1 MKTRALTTN
10 QKVLVLVLLL
20 SIALGVGSL
29 TAQNLLD
36 NPDYR
41 KGLELQAQAKQ
52 AFEEGDYDRSIQL
65 AAQAQEQFRKAREY
79 AEYLRLRYVAYNL
92 KNRATDRLR
101 YADYINAAK
110 NYPQEYA
117 QAKEAFQVA
126 ETAFNAERYQE
137 SVDGYRKVLDVLK
150 DIQPLTPAPAEELAK
165 AENLRTLILKYDL
178 ASAQPQEFR
187 RAEEAYQK
195 GKSLMDKDNAQA
207 KYQLDTALKAY
218 QTVFDAGMGAIAA
231 KRRAEI
237 LAAKAKADEA
247 QAMKFATELYM
258 NAQKLQNDAE
268 MQYASKAYDKAWESS
283 GSAIELYLKSAEQAR
298 AQAAAQAAPTL
309 PEYYTVRLI
318 PDRRDCFW
326 RIAEYDFVYGDP
338 WKWKILYEANKQL
351 LPDPNNPDLILPGTR
366 LRIPSIK
373 GESRS
378 GEWQGGK

>member
-1 MKTRALTTN
+1 MKT
-10 QKVLVLVLLL
+10 KLVCILLL
-20 SIALGVGSL
+20 LGIAMGVASVS
-29 TAQNLLD
+29 AQNLLD

-65 AAQAQEQFRKAREY
+65 AAQAQEQFKKAREY

-101 YADYINAAK
+101 YADYINASK
-110 NYPQEYA
+110 NYPKEYTEA
-117 QAKEAFQVA
+117 REAFQTA

-150 DIQPLTPAPAEELAK
+150 DIKPLTPAPTEELVK
-165 AENLRTLILKYDL
+165 AENLRNLIMKYDL
-178 ASAQPQEFR
+178 ASARPQEFR

-195 GKSLMDKDNAQA
+195 GKDLMDKDNAQA
-207 KYQLDTALKAY
+207 KYQLDAALKDY
-218 QTVFDAGMGAIAA
+218 QTVFDAGMNALAA
-231 KRRAEI
+231 KRRAEV
-237 LAAKAKADEA
+237 LAAKAKAEEA
-247 QAMKFATELYM
+247 QAPKFATELYM
-258 NAQKLQNDAE
+258 SAQKSQSDAE
-268 MQYASKAYDKAWESS
+268 MQYASRAYDKAWESS
-283 GSAIELYLKSAEQAR
+283 GTAIELYLKSAEVAK
-298 AQAAAQAAPTL
+298 AKAAAPAVPTL
-309 PEYYTVRLI
+309 PEFYTVRLI

-366 LRIPSIK
+366 LRIPSLK
-373 GESRS
+373 GEQRS

>member
-1 MKTRALTTN
+1 MKTKEKLFFI
-10 QKVLVLVLLL
+10 LLL
-20 SIALGVGSL
+20 LGIAMGVASVS
-29 TAQNLLD
+29 AQNLLD

-65 AAQAQEQFRKAREY
+65 AAQAQEQFKKAREY

-92 KNRATDRLR
+92 KNRATDRVR
-101 YADYINAAK
+101 YADYINASK
-110 NYPQEYA
+110 NYPKEYA
-117 QAKEAFQVA
+117 EAKEAFQTA

-150 DIQPLTPAPAEELAK
+150 DIKPLTPAPTEELVK
-165 AENLRTLILKYDL
+165 AENLRNLVLKYDL
-178 ASAQPQEFR
+178 ASARPQEFR

-195 GKSLMDKDNAQA
+195 GKDLMDKDNAQA
-207 KYQLDTALKAY
+207 KYQLDAALKDY
-218 QTVFDAGMGAIAA
+218 QTVFDAGMNALAT
-231 KRRAEI
+231 KRRAEV
-237 LAAKAKADEA
+237 LAAKAKAEEA
-247 QAMKFATELYM
+247 QAPKFATELYM
-258 NAQKLQNDAE
+258 NAQKLQSDAE
-268 MQYASKAYDKAWESS
+268 MQYASRAYDKAWESS
-283 GSAIELYLKSAEQAR
+283 GTAIELYLKSAEVAK
-298 AQAAAQAAPTL
+298 AMAAAPAVPTL
-309 PEYYTVRLI
+309 PEFYTVRII

-366 LRIPSIK
+366 LRIPSLK
-373 GESRS
+373 GEKRS

>member
-1 MKTRALTTN
+1 MKAPKQIFFLLLL
-10 QKVLVLVLLL
+10 LVLGMG
-20 SIALGVGSL
+20 LGVVSL
-29 TAQNLLD
+29 AAQNLLD

-79 AEYLRLRYVAYNL
+79 AEYLRLRFVAYNL

-101 YADYINAAK
+101 YADYINANK
-110 NYPQEYA
+110 NYPKEYA
-117 QAKEAFQVA
+117 EAKEAFQAA
-126 ETAFNAERYQE
+126 ETAFNAERYAE

-150 DIQPLTPAPAEELAK
+150 DIQPLTPAPTEELVK
-165 AENLRTLILKYDL
+165 VENLRALILKYDL
-178 ASAQPQEFR
+178 SSTRPAEFR

-195 GKSLMDKDNAQA
+195 GKSLIDRDNAQA
-207 KYQLDTALKAY
+207 KYQLDAALKDY
-218 QTVFDAGMGAIAA
+218 QTVFEAGMGAIAA
-231 KRRAEI
+231 KRRAEV
-237 LAAKAKADEA
+237 LAAKARADEA
-247 QAMKFATELYM
+247 QAPTFATELYM
-258 NAQKLQNDAE
+258 SAQKMQSDAE
-268 MQYASKAYDKAWESS
+268 MQYASKAYEKAWESS
-283 GSAIELYLKSAEQAR
+283 GSAIELYLKSVEQAR
-298 AQAAAQAAPTL
+298 AQAAAQAVPTL
-309 PEYYTVRLI
+309 PEFYTVRLM

-366 LRIPSIK
+366 LKIPSIK
-373 GESRS
+373 GEKRS

>member
-1 MKTRALTTN
+1 MKTKEKLFFI
-10 QKVLVLVLLL
+10 LLL
-20 SIALGVGSL
+20 LGIAMGVASVS
-29 TAQNLLD
+29 AQNLLD

-65 AAQAQEQFRKAREY
+65 AAQAQEQFKKAQEY

-92 KNRATDRLR
+92 KNRATDRVR
-101 YADYINAAK
+101 YADYINASK
-110 NYPQEYA
+110 NYPKEYA
-117 QAKEAFQVA
+117 EAKEAFQTA

-150 DIQPLTPAPAEELAK
+150 DIKPLTPAPTEELVK
-165 AENLRTLILKYDL
+165 AENLRNLVLKYDL
-178 ASAQPQEFR
+178 ASARPQEFR

-195 GKSLMDKDNAQA
+195 GKDLMDKNNAQA
-207 KYQLDTALKAY
+207 KYQLDAALKDY
-218 QTVFDAGMGAIAA
+218 QTVFDAGMNALAT
-231 KRRAEI
+231 KRRAEV
-237 LAAKAKADEA
+237 LAAKAKAEEA
-247 QAMKFATELYM
+247 QAPKFATELYM
-258 NAQKLQNDAE
+258 NAQKLQIDAE
-268 MQYASKAYDKAWESS
+268 MQYASRAYDKAWESS
-283 GSAIELYLKSAEQAR
+283 GTAIELYLKSAEVAK
-298 AQAAAQAAPTL
+298 AMAAAPAVPTL
-309 PEYYTVRLI
+309 PEFYTVRII

-366 LRIPSIK
+366 LRIPSLK
-373 GESRS
+373 GEKRS